1 MAVAYDQWVPKLWNE
16 TIETHRREVRAA
28 IMDTTA
34 ALVFEHGLRAVTM
47 SQIADETGIGRA
59 TLYKY
64 FPDVDTILRAWHA
77 RQITGHLRQLAE
89 IRDSADTPAKRLPAV
104 LATYAHIAQ
113 QTRSHDTELV
123 KFLHPDEQIAEAQQ
137 QLHGMIRQLIADG
150 ARDGELR
157 DDVAPD
163 ELANYCLHALTAAAT
178 LTTEEAIDRL
188 TAVTLAGLQPPG
200 ASSPSR
206 R

>member
-1 MAVAYDQWVPKLWNE
+1 MYAWWVPKLWNE
-16 TIETHRREVRAA
+16 TIEMHRREVRTA

-47 SQIADETGIGRA
+47 SQIADAAGIGRA

-64 FPDVDTILRAWHA
+64 FPDVDAILHAWHA
-77 RQITGHLRQLAE
+77 RQITGHLRQLTE
-89 IRDSADTPAKRLPAV
+89 IRDSADTPGKRLHAV
-104 LATYAHIAQ
+104 LTTYAHIAQ

-137 QLHGMIRQLIADG
+137 QLRGMIGDLIADG
-150 ARDGELR
+150 ARSGELR

-178 LTTEEAIDRL
+178 LTSEAAIDRL
-188 TAVTLAGLQPPG
+188 VAVTLSGL
-200 ASSPSR
+200 R
-206 R
+206 D